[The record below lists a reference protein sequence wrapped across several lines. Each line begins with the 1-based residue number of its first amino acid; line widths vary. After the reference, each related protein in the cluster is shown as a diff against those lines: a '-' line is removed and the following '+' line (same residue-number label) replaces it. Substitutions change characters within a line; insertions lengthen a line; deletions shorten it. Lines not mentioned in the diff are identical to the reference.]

1 MCLHAV
7 WWNVA
12 KHAEPAAEEMSQ
24 DIESGARRLGKT
36 APKATRELTSGAVD
50 AAHELA
56 KNAKPIADQVGTL
69 SVFCNQYG
77 RWKYGQNLILGN
89 LFRVSLS

>member
-1 MCLHAV
+1 M
-7 WWNVA
+7 A
-12 KHAEPAAEEMSQ
+12 KHAEPAAEEISQ

-69 SVFCNQYG
+69 SVFYNQYG
-77 RWKYGQNLILGN
+77 RWKYEQDLICSRQFVQSIFKLS
-89 LFRVSLS
+89 RV